1 MAIYKE
7 MNNAQLVTAAIKFDQ
22 EQKSCKK
29 ELDAVKAEIQSR
41 GLQIIDDRNVK
52 LTKFYSSEGNVS
64 VMESQQIDVLNPDK
78 LRELLSEGVWKAKV
92 KESAET
98 KYKYDSKL
106 EQMLKAIFTGDY
118 TFEYSIEE
126 FMDEMSIKP
135 DEKQKKLL
143 IKKLKGDY
151 VKDKQTLI
159 SVFGYPNEDA
169 APDFDVELYYIYK
182 IKNAELI
189 RAFLPEEGLDLM
201 IEEIRKCLI
210 VDTKT
215 SITIDYDKDKE

>member
-7 MNNAQLVTAAIKFDQ
+7 MNNSQLVTAAIKFDQ
-22 EQKSCKK
+22 EQKACKK

-52 LTKFYSSEGNVS
+52 LTKFYSSEGNAS

-118 TFEYSIEE
+118 TFEYTIEE